1 MMNETM
7 GSGMMWG
14 MGAAGLIL
22 VVVVL
27 LIIAAL
33 INTFSFNDVALKS
46 RLEWPNNGK

>member
-33 INTFSFNDVALKS
+33 IKYVFFQ
-46 RLEWPNNGK
+46 